1 MELIRRYGKIFL
13 GPALLETEI
22 GHEPPLE
29 RLHYAFDRRTNWR
42 EPLSASSFLAW
53 RSGLA
58 KKRDSGQRDAAPRSL
73 PKRCTL

>member
-29 RLHYAFDRRTNWR
+29 RLHYAFDQAN
-42 EPLSASSFLAW
+42 
-53 RSGLA
+53 
-58 KKRDSGQRDAAPRSL
+58 
-73 PKRCTL
+73 